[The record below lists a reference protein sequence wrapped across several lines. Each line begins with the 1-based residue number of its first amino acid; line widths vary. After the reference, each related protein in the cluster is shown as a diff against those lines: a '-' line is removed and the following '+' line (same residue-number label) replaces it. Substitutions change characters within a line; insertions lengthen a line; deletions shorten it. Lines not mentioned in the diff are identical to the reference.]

1 MIYSCIFFLMLE
13 FHFQAFS
20 DHSDIVSRRMGFIP
34 LPLGVVMIRV
44 IGTAVRGY
52 TQGSVA
58 IFFLAYLCLVT
69 FR

>member
-1 MIYSCIFFLMLE
+1 MILL
-13 FHFQAFS
+13 FQAFS

-44 IGTAVRGY
+44 IGSAVKFNGL
-52 TQGSVA
+52 GAPVV
-58 IFFLAYLCLVT
+58 FVLAYLCLVT